1 MSEKKQK
8 KESKILGPLEDPGSV
23 LLDTQVGHSAHN
35 HGVKH
40 DHNLY

>member
-1 MSEKKQK
+1 MSEENHK
-8 KESKILGPLEDPGSV
+8 KESKILGPLKDPGSF
-23 LLDTQVGHSAHN
+23 LLDIQVGHVAHN

>member
-1 MSEKKQK
+1 MSEENHK
-8 KESKILGPLEDPGSV
+8 KESKILGPLKDSGSV
-23 LLDTQVGHSAHN
+23 LLDMQAGHRARN